1 MGTLCPKT
9 GDFTPSKRPVPTEGT
24 PMQTVQSDDWRPGF
38 AKRADNFPAV
48 CAAAETWRWAPG
60 ESVARV
66 AAAVLKGTPSLSTP
80 QRMTLL
86 LYVEHLNQERLE
98 QDVACVWPSTGL
110 VAQYL
115 GCSESQARANR
126 KALEAAGFM
135 VRDYTRANRPAGVEA
150 YDLRPL
156 MARLGELEAIDEE
169 IRDVIAARRAAYSE
183 TIAFPRTYSARA
195 PESRRLE
202 QTQKNLRSSV
212 REKDAAAPRN
222 LSDGQ
227 HTERHE
233 NSTGSGSST
242 ERRSSGT
249 DSAIGSPGRASGF
262 GNAKPDPS
270 VYAEMVRS
278 ELQTAVRVCPRLA
291 PLVRDTVLADPASA
305 TPEDA
310 ARIAAAAADLLPE
323 PERNNDRTVNWGWRR
338 HGVRVVVMM
347 AIALEDPGVRSP
359 CAYFGKLATQERGAA
374 DLRLNLGR
382 ILKAKDEIPPPDVA
396 PTPPADEEPPPL
408 IFSPGVEDH
417 PWPDIAGH
425 LRALVR
431 EGAWGSWFGQIGFH
445 GVDDGVLTLSTRTG
459 LAADRIKRDYIPA
472 ILQAAE
478 AAEVFV
484 DRVVLTV
491 RKR

>member
-1 MGTLCPKT
+1 
-9 GDFTPSKRPVPTEGT
+9 
-24 PMQTVQSDDWRPGF
+24 MQTAQSDDWRPGF
-38 AKRADNFPAV
+38 AKRAPNFSEV
-48 CAAAETWRWAPG
+48 CSVAESWRWSPG
-60 ESVARV
+60 ESIARV

-86 LYVEHLNQERLE
+86 LYVEHLNQDRLE
-98 QDVACVWPSTGL
+98 QDLACVWPSTGL

-156 MARLGELEAIDEE
+156 MARLGELEGVDEAIREAL
-169 IRDVIAARRAAYSE
+169 AARRAAYSE
-183 TIAFPRTYSARA
+183 TIAFPTKYSARA
-195 PESRRLE
+195 PDSRRLE
-202 QTQKNLRSSV
+202 QSQENFRSSV
-212 REKDAAAPRN
+212 REKDAATPRHH
-222 LSDGQ
+222 SDGRSAARPE
-227 HTERHE
+227 TGMADGT
-233 NSTGSGSST
+233 STK
-242 ERRSSGT
+242 RRDRGT
-249 DSAIGSPGRASGF
+249 DNAIGSPAGASGF
-262 GNAKPDPS
+262 GSAKPDPS

-278 ELQTAVRVCPRLA
+278 ELHTAVRVCPRLA
-291 PLVRDTVLADPASA
+291 PLVRDAVLANPASA

-310 ARIAAAAADLLPE
+310 ARIAAAAAELLPE

-338 HGVRVVVMM
+338 HGIRVVVMM
-347 AIALEDPGVRSP
+347 AIALEDPEVRSP
-359 CAYFGKLATQERGAA
+359 CAYFGKLATQDRGAV
-374 DLRLNLGR
+374 DLRLNLAR
-382 ILKAKDEIPPPDVA
+382 ILKAKGEIPPPEIA
-396 PTPPADEEPPPL
+396 PAPPVEQIPPL
-408 IFSPGVEDH
+408 IFAPGVEDH
-417 PWPDIAGH
+417 PWPEIAGH
-425 LRALVR
+425 LRVLVR
-431 EGAWGSWFGQIGFH
+431 EGVWGSWFGQIGFH
-445 GVDDGVLTLSTRTG
+445 GIVDGVITLSSRTS

>member
-1 MGTLCPKT
+1 
-9 GDFTPSKRPVPTEGT
+9 
-24 PMQTVQSDDWRPGF
+24 MQTEPSDDWRPGL
-38 AKRADNFPAV
+38 AKRADNFPDV
-48 CAAAETWRWAPG
+48 CAAAEAWRWSAG

-66 AAAVLKGTPSLSTP
+66 SAAVLKGTPTLSTP

-86 LYVEHLNQERLE
+86 LYVEHLNQDRLE
-98 QDVACVWPSTGL
+98 QDVACVWPSTSL

-156 MARLGELEAIDEE
+156 MARLEELEGVDEAI
-169 IRDVIAARRAAYSE
+169 RGAIAARRAAYSQ
-183 TIAFPRTYSARA
+183 TIAFPTKYSARA

-202 QTQKNLRSSV
+202 QSQKNLTSSV
-212 REKDAAAPRN
+212 RGKDAASPRHQTTPWPAARPAN
-222 LSDGQ
+222 GEA
-227 HTERHE
+227 T
-233 NSTGSGSST
+233 
-242 ERRSSGT
+242 RSSHHHPANPT
-249 DSAIGSPGRASGF
+249 NNAIGSPGGASGF
-262 GNAKPDPS
+262 ASTKPAGS
-270 VYAEMVRS
+270 VYAEMVRA
-278 ELQTAVRVCPRLA
+278 ELQVAVRVCPRLA
-291 PLVRDTVLADPASA
+291 ALVTDAVLADPASA

-310 ARIAAAAADLLPE
+310 ARIAAAASELLPE
-323 PERNNDRTVNWGWRR
+323 PERNNDRTVHWGWRR

-347 AIALEDPGVRSP
+347 AIALEDPDVRSP

-382 ILKAKDEIPPPDVA
+382 ILKAKGQVPPPEVA
-396 PTPPADEEPPPL
+396 PAAPDEAQDEAPAPL
-408 IFSPGVEDH
+408 MFSPGVEDQ
-417 PWPDIAGH
+417 PWPEIASR

-445 GVDDGVLTLSTRTG
+445 GVIDGVLTLSTRTG

-478 AAEVFV
+478 AADIFI

>member
-1 MGTLCPKT
+1 
-9 GDFTPSKRPVPTEGT
+9 
-24 PMQTVQSDDWRPGF
+24 MQTAQSDDWRPGF
-38 AKRADNFPAV
+38 AKRADNFSAV
-48 CAAAETWRWAPG
+48 CAVAESWRWSPG
-60 ESVARV
+60 ETIARV
-66 AAAVLKGTPSLSTP
+66 AAAVLKGTPTLSTP

-86 LYVEHLNQERLE
+86 LYVEHLNQDRLE
-98 QDVACVWPSTGL
+98 QDLACVWPSTAL

-156 MARLGELEAIDEE
+156 MARLGELEAVDEA
-169 IRDVIAARRAAYSE
+169 IREALAARRAAYSE
-183 TIAFPRTYSARA
+183 TIAFPAKYSARA
-195 PESRRLE
+195 PDSRRLE
-202 QTQKNLRSSV
+202 QSHENLKSSV
-212 REKDAAAPRN
+212 RETDAATPR
-222 LSDGQ
+222 
-227 HTERHE
+227 H
-233 NSTGSGSST
+233 NSQGRPATRPETGTNNGTSIN
-242 ERRSSGT
+242 RRANGT
-249 DSAIGSPGRASGF
+249 ASAIGSPGGASGF
-262 GNAKPDPS
+262 VSVKPDPS

-291 PLVRDTVLADPASA
+291 PLVTDAVLANPANA

-310 ARIAAAAADLLPE
+310 ARIAAAAAELLPE
-323 PERNNDRTVNWGWRR
+323 PERNNDRTVTWGWRR
-338 HGVRVVVMM
+338 HGIRVVVMM
-347 AIALEDPGVRSP
+347 AIALEDPEVRSP
-359 CAYFGKLATQERGAA
+359 CAYFGKLATQDRGAV
-374 DLRLNLGR
+374 DLRLNLAR
-382 ILKAKDEIPPPDVA
+382 ILKAKGEIPLPEVA
-396 PTPPADEEPPPL
+396 PAPPAEEPPPL
-408 IFSPGVEDH
+408 MFSPGVEDH
-417 PWPDIAGH
+417 PWPEIAGH

-445 GVDDGVLTLSTRTG
+445 GIVDGVLTLSSRTG

>member
-1 MGTLCPKT
+1 
-9 GDFTPSKRPVPTEGT
+9 
-24 PMQTVQSDDWRPGF
+24 MQTAQSDDWRPGF
-38 AKRADNFPAV
+38 AKRADNFSAV
-48 CAAAETWRWAPG
+48 CAVAETWRWSPG
-60 ESVARV
+60 ESIARV

-86 LYVEHLNQERLE
+86 LYVEHLNQDRLE
-98 QDVACVWPSTGL
+98 QDLACVWPSTAL

-156 MARLGELEAIDEE
+156 MARLEELEAVDEA
-169 IRDVIAARRAAYSE
+169 IRGAIAARRAAYSE
-183 TIAFPRTYSARA
+183 TIAFPTKYSARA

-202 QTQKNLRSSV
+202 QSQQNFRSSV
-212 REKDAAAPRN
+212 REKDAATPRHDPHGRPAARPEN
-222 LSDGQ
+222 GTADG
-227 HTERHE
+227 T
-233 NSTGSGSST
+233 SPK
-242 ERRSSGT
+242 RRDRRA
-249 DSAIGSPGRASGF
+249 DSAIGSPGGASGF
-262 GNAKPDPS
+262 VSAKPDPS
-270 VYAEMVRS
+270 VYAEMVRA

-291 PLVRDTVLADPASA
+291 PLVRDAVLANPAHA

-310 ARIAAAAADLLPE
+310 ARIAAAAAELLPE
-323 PERNNDRTVNWGWRR
+323 PERNNDRTVTWGWRR
-338 HGVRVVVMM
+338 HGIRVVVMM
-347 AIALEDPGVRSP
+347 AIALEDAEVRSP
-359 CAYFGKLATQERGAA
+359 CAYFGKLATQDRGAV
-374 DLRLNLGR
+374 DLRLNLAR
-382 ILKAKDEIPPPDVA
+382 ILKAKGEIPPPEIA
-396 PTPPADEEPPPL
+396 PAPPVEDPPPL

-417 PWPDIAGH
+417 PWPEIAGH

-445 GVDDGVLTLSTRTG
+445 GVVDGVLTLSSRTG
-459 LAADRIKRDYIPA
+459 MAADRIKRDYIPA

>member
-1 MGTLCPKT
+1 
-9 GDFTPSKRPVPTEGT
+9 
-24 PMQTVQSDDWRPGF
+24 MQTVQSDDWRPGF

-48 CAAAETWRWAPG
+48 CAAAETWRWSPG
-60 ESVARV
+60 ESIARV

-86 LYVEHLNQERLE
+86 LYVEHLNQDRLE

-156 MARLGELEAIDEE
+156 MVRLEELEAVDEE
-169 IRDVIAARRAAYSE
+169 IRGAIAARRAAYSE
-183 TIAFPRTYSARA
+183 TIAFPAKYSARA

-202 QTQKNLRSSV
+202 QSQENFRSSV
-212 REKDAAAPRN
+212 RKKDAAAPRHQ
-222 LSDGQ
+222 SDRRPAMR
-227 HTERHE
+227 TESGTA
-233 NSTGSGSST
+233 NGTSTK
-242 ERRSSGT
+242 RRDRGT
-249 DSAIGSPGRASGF
+249 DSAIGSPGGASGF
-262 GNAKPDPS
+262 GSAKPDPS

-291 PLVRDTVLADPASA
+291 PLVRDAVLANPASA

-310 ARIAAAAADLLPE
+310 ARIAAAAAELLPE

-338 HGVRVVVMM
+338 HGIRVIVMM
-347 AIALEDPGVRSP
+347 AIALEDPDVRSP

-382 ILKAKDEIPPPDVA
+382 ILKAKGQIPPPEMA
-396 PTPPADEEPPPL
+396 PAPLVEEEPPPL

-417 PWPDIAGH
+417 PWPEIAGH
-425 LRALVR
+425 LRTIVR

-445 GVDDGVLTLSTRTG
+445 GIVDGVLTLSSRTG
-459 LAADRIKRDYIPA
+459 IAVDRIKRDYVPA

>member
-1 MGTLCPKT
+1 
-9 GDFTPSKRPVPTEGT
+9 
-24 PMQTVQSDDWRPGF
+24 MQTAQSDDWRPGF
-38 AKRADNFPAV
+38 AKRAPNFSEV
-48 CAAAETWRWAPG
+48 CGVAESWRWSPG
-60 ESVARV
+60 ESIARV
-66 AAAVLKGTPSLSTP
+66 AAAVLKGTPTLSTP

-86 LYVEHLNQERLE
+86 LYVEHLNQDRLE
-98 QDVACVWPSTGL
+98 QDLACVWPSTGL

-156 MARLGELEAIDEE
+156 MARLGELEGVDEAIREAL
-169 IRDVIAARRAAYSE
+169 AARRAAYSE
-183 TIAFPRTYSARA
+183 TIAFPTKYSARA
-195 PESRRLE
+195 PDSRRLE
-202 QTQKNLRSSV
+202 QSQENFKSSV
-212 REKDAAAPRN
+212 REKDAATPRHQ
-222 LSDGQ
+222 SEGRSASRPESGPTDG
-227 HTERHE
+227 T
-233 NSTGSGSST
+233 STK
-242 ERRSSGT
+242 RRDRSA
-249 DSAIGSPGRASGF
+249 DSAIGSPGGASGF
-262 GNAKPDPS
+262 GSAKPDPS

-291 PLVRDTVLADPASA
+291 PLVRDAVLANPASA

-310 ARIAAAAADLLPE
+310 ARIAAAAAELLPE

-338 HGVRVVVMM
+338 HGIRVVVMM
-347 AIALEDPGVRSP
+347 AIALEDPEVRSP
-359 CAYFGKLATQERGAA
+359 CAYFGKLATQDRGAV
-374 DLRLNLGR
+374 DLRLNLAR
-382 ILKAKDEIPPPDVA
+382 ILKAKGEIPPPEIA
-396 PTPPADEEPPPL
+396 PAPPVEEIPPL
-408 IFSPGVEDH
+408 IFAPGVEDQ
-417 PWPDIAGH
+417 PWPEIAGH
-425 LRALVR
+425 LRVLVR

-445 GVDDGVLTLSTRTG
+445 GIVDGVITLSSRTG
-459 LAADRIKRDYIPA
+459 LAADRIKRDYVPA

>member
-1 MGTLCPKT
+1 
-9 GDFTPSKRPVPTEGT
+9 
-24 PMQTVQSDDWRPGF
+24 MQTVQSDDWRPGF
-38 AKRADNFPAV
+38 AKRADNFSAV

-60 ESVARV
+60 ESIARV

-86 LYVEHLNQERLE
+86 LYVEHLNQDRLE

-110 VAQYL
+110 VASYL

-156 MARLGELEAIDEE
+156 MVRLEELEAVDEE
-169 IRDVIAARRAAYSE
+169 IRGAIAARRAAYSE
-183 TIAFPRTYSARA
+183 TIAFPTKYSARA
-195 PESRRLE
+195 PGFRRLE
-202 QTQKNLRSSV
+202 QSQENFRSSV
-212 REKDAAAPRN
+212 REKDAATPRHQF
-222 LSDGQ
+222 DGRPA
-227 HTERHE
+227 TRPE
-233 NSTGSGSST
+233 NGNANGTSNN
-242 ERRSSGT
+242 RRGNGT
-249 DSAIGSPGRASGF
+249 ASAIGSPGGASGL
-262 GNAKPDPS
+262 GGASSAPS

-291 PLVRDTVLADPASA
+291 PLVRDAVLTNPASA

-310 ARIAAAAADLLPE
+310 ARIAAAAAELLPE

-338 HGVRVVVMM
+338 HGIRVVVMM
-347 AIALEDPGVRSP
+347 AIALEDPEVRSP
-359 CAYFGKLATQERGAA
+359 CAYFGKLATQDRGAV
-374 DLRLNLGR
+374 DLRLNLAR
-382 ILKAKDEIPPPDVA
+382 ILKAKGEIPPPEIVPA
-396 PTPPADEEPPPL
+396 PPVEEEPPPL

-417 PWPDIAGH
+417 PWPEIAGH
-425 LRALVR
+425 LRAIVR
-431 EGAWGSWFGQIGFH
+431 EGAWGSWFGQVGFH
-445 GVDDGVLTLSTRTG
+445 GIVDGVLTLSTRTG
-459 LAADRIKRDYIPA
+459 LAADRIKHDFVPA

>member
-1 MGTLCPKT
+1 
-9 GDFTPSKRPVPTEGT
+9 
-24 PMQTVQSDDWRPGF
+24 MQTVQSDDWRPGL

-48 CAAAETWRWAPG
+48 CAAAEAWRWSPG

-66 AAAVLKGTPSLSTP
+66 SAAVLKGTPALSTP

-86 LYVEHLNQERLE
+86 LYVEHLNQDRLE
-98 QDVACVWPSTGL
+98 QDVACVWPSTTL

-115 GCSESQARANR
+115 GCSESQARSNR

-156 MARLGELEAIDEE
+156 MARLEELEGVDEAI
-169 IRDVIAARRAAYSE
+169 RGAIAARRAAYSE
-183 TIAFPRTYSARA
+183 TIAFPTKNSAQA

-202 QTQKNLRSSV
+202 QSQNNIQSSV
-212 REKDAAAPRN
+212 REKDTAPPRHNTEGRSAARPEN
-222 LSDGQ
+222 GQ
-227 HTERHE
+227 ATGT
-233 NSTGSGSST
+233 STTRRGSGA
-242 ERRSSGT
+242 
-249 DSAIGSPGRASGF
+249 DSAIGSPGGASGF
-262 GNAKPDPS
+262 VSASPDPS

-291 PLVRDTVLADPASA
+291 PLVRDAVLANPASA

-310 ARIAAAAADLLPE
+310 ARIAAAAAELLPE
-323 PERNNDRTVNWGWRR
+323 PERNNDRTVSWGWRR
-338 HGVRVVVMM
+338 HGIRVIVMM
-347 AIALEDPGVRSP
+347 AIALEDPDVRSP

-382 ILKAKDEIPPPDVA
+382 ILKAKGQVPPPEMA
-396 PTPPADEEPPPL
+396 PPPVVEDL
-408 IFSPGVEDH
+408 PPLMFSPGVEDH
-417 PWPDIAGH
+417 PWPEIAGH
-425 LRALVR
+425 LRVIVR
-431 EGAWGSWFGQIGFH
+431 EGVWGSWFSQVGFH
-445 GVDDGVLTLSTRTG
+445 GVVEGVLTLSTQTG
-459 LAADRIKRDYIPA
+459 LAADRIKRDFVPA

-478 AAEVFV
+478 AADVFV
-484 DRVVLTV
+484 DRVMLTV